1 MQRYIGNSSQPLR
14 ARFVLGSS
22 PRLVQI
28 LALIL
33 GCLQFLPGI
42 AHGAEPLSLTRLQH
56 KSWNVSDGAPARNHF
71 LTQGAD
77 GNLWISALD
86 GLYRFDG
93 LKFAPFRLP
102 EGISPTS
109 NYSYSFRV
117 SSSGVLFAGS
127 FLEGII
133 TIDHDKIR
141 AFGTKDGLPRAP
153 IVSLAEGPDHHMR
166 CVSAGRIFRLD
177 RDRWSDEGVGENL
190 PAGLADTLLFDRAG
204 TLWVATNTG
213 RLYFRRAGEQSF
225 QITDETWDPA
235 YGIMNLLE
243 GPDGSLWIGLQNFK
257 GKQESIIRQ
266 LNVEG
271 HPAASPV
278 RLEYP
283 YGIWD
288 LLFDQSGALWVTG
301 QGVRRVTFIASG
313 RTARGGP
320 ILRVLR
326 DEVVMEGLSSTAT
339 EYLCK
344 DNEGDIWVSTLRGIE
359 RFRTPSIVAT
369 APRATDPRASADVAA
384 GPEGSVWVLA
394 GDQQIAAYRGSEFV
408 AKGPQVPFCFDL
420 FEDRDGAIWYRD
432 LENLWR
438 LDHGRLSKVLLPQS
452 INIRRLMQIAQLRNG
467 SMLFLFD
474 TFGLWTWNSGKWSA
488 LSLNLQSDG
497 QITAI
502 FPEPEGT
509 LWLGYASGHVATSNG
524 DVKGPLTLM
533 GQTTLGT
540 IYAFLQ
546 TPVGFFVSGADGVA
560 IFRRGV
566 FERLTFVDDA
576 DVVGVSGMI
585 QSLDGDLWLNSAHG
599 VIHVAK
605 AEMQRA
611 LAATILQ
618 PIAAEVFSEPEIH
631 GPAKLLSDLPTI
643 ARDATGRLWF
653 NTSDTIAFIDP
664 PHVARNAV
672 APILTISSIS
682 SDGRALAGRLR
693 VPAGSHTLRIQYF
706 GSNLTAPEKVR
717 YKYRLDGVDDDWQ
730 DVGGRTEA
738 VYTRLHPGSYT
749 FHVMASNGEGAW
761 SQPVGLT
768 FTELPTFYQTTWFLA
783 FCCAAAIS
791 LAVLAFKVRIN
802 SIARRLRDRAEE
814 RANERIRIARDLHD
828 TLLQGFQGLMLSFH
842 VAMQTVPKDTQA
854 RALLE
859 NSLLKADRL
868 VREGRDRVSRLRS
881 ESLEGVSLPDALKA
895 LGEELNSHQVHRFEI
910 QVTQTRVEIKPQVKD
925 ELFCIAREAI
935 TNSFCHA
942 EATTIGANLDYGKR
956 VLAMI
961 CYDDGCGIDA
971 PTVESAPRFHYGMLG
986 MGERARR
993 IGATYSCDSAPGRGT
1008 KVIVR
1013 IPAGRAYVRNG
1024 WFSAWFGSLR
1034 HIDSRES

>member
-1 MQRYIGNSSQPLR
+1 MRRHIGNSSQPIC
-14 ARFVLGSS
+14 ARFVLGRS

-28 LALIL
+28 LALVL
-33 GCLQFLPGI
+33 GCLQFLPDI
-42 AHGAEPLSLTRLQH
+42 AHGAEPLSLSQLQH
-56 KSWNVSDGAPARNHF
+56 KSWNVSDGAPARSHF

-77 GNLWISALD
+77 GSLWISAID
-86 GLYRFDG
+86 GIYRFDG
-93 LKFAPFRLP
+93 LKFTPFRLP
-102 EGISPTS
+102 RGISPTS

-127 FLEGII
+127 FLEGIV
-133 TIDHDKIR
+133 TIDRDNIR

-166 CVSAGRIFRLD
+166 CVAEGRLLRLD
-177 RDRWSDEGVGENL
+177 GGRWNDEGAGANL
-190 PAGLADTLLFDRAG
+190 PAGVADTLLFDHVG

-213 RLYFRRAGEQSF
+213 KLYFRRAGEHSF

-235 YGIMNLLE
+235 YGIMNLVE

-257 GKQESIIRQ
+257 GKQKSVNRQ

-271 HPAASPV
+271 HPAATPV

-301 QGVRRVTFIASG
+301 QGVRRITFTASG
-313 RTARGGP
+313 GTAGGGP
-320 ILRVLR
+320 ILHVLR
-326 DEVVMEGLSSTAT
+326 DEVVMDGLSSTAT

-359 RFRTPSIVAT
+359 RFRTPSLVAA

-384 GPEGSVWVLA
+384 GPNGSVWVLA
-394 GDQQIAAYRGSEFV
+394 GDRQIAAYRGTEFV
-408 AKGPQVPFCFDL
+408 AKGPRVPLCFDL
-420 FEDRDGAIWYRD
+420 FEDRDGGLWYRD
-432 LENLWR
+432 LVTLWR
-438 LDHGRLSKVLLPQS
+438 LDHGRLSKMPLPQS
-452 INIRRLMQIAQLRNG
+452 MNIRRLMQIAQLDNG

-474 TFGLWTWNSGKWSA
+474 TFGLWTWNSDKWSA
-488 LSLNLQSDG
+488 LSPNLQSEG

-502 FPEPEGT
+502 FPEPDGM
-509 LWLGYASGHVATSNG
+509 LWLGYASGEVAAWNG
-524 DVKGPLTLM
+524 HVKGPIAPM
-533 GQTTLGT
+533 GQTTVGT

-560 IFRRGV
+560 IFRRGA
-566 FERLTFVDDA
+566 FERLTFVA
-576 DVVGVSGMI
+576 NTDVVGVSGMI
-585 QSLDGDLWLNSAHG
+585 QSLGGDLWLNSAHG

-611 LAATILQ
+611 LAAPMLQ

-664 PHVARNAV
+664 AHIARNTV

-682 SDGRALAGRLR
+682 SDGRVVGGTLR

-706 GSNLTAPEKVR
+706 GSNLTAPEKVG

-730 DVGGRTEA
+730 DVGNRTEA
-738 VYTRLHPGSYT
+738 VYTRLRPGSYS
-749 FHVMASNGEGAW
+749 FHVMATNGENEW
-761 SQPVGLT
+761 SHPVALT
-768 FTELPTFYQTTWFLA
+768 FTVLPMFYQTTWFM
-783 FCCAAAIS
+783 FVCCLAAIS
-791 LAVLAFKVRIN
+791 LAALAFKMRIN
-802 SIARRLRDRAEE
+802 SITTRLRDRAEE

-828 TLLQGFQGLMLSFH
+828 TLLQGLQGLMLSIH
-842 VAMQTVPKDTQA
+842 VAVQAVPDDSRPRK
-854 RALLE
+854 LLE
-859 NSLLKADRL
+859 TALLKADRL
-868 VREGRDRVSRLRS
+868 VIEGRDRVSRLRS

-895 LGEELNSHQVHRFEI
+895 LGEELNSHAAHRFEV
-910 QVTQTRVEIKPQVKD
+910 QVTQTGVEIKPQVKD

-935 TNSFCHA
+935 RNSFCHA
-942 EATTIGANLDYGKR
+942 EATTIGANLDYGR
-956 VLAMI
+956 CVLSII
-961 CYDDGCGIDA
+961 CYDDGCGIDSQ
-971 PTVESAPRFHYGMLG
+971 TIESAPRLHYGMLG
-986 MGERARR
+986 MRERARR
-993 IGATYSCDSAPGRGT
+993 IGATYSCDSGPGRGT
-1008 KVIVR
+1008 QVIVR

-1034 HIDSRES
+1034 HIDSMGE